1 MLMQSM
7 DVTRVPIHVG
17 MIVDGNRRWAKAKGL
32 PTLEGHRAGYARV
45 KEVARWLFARGVKYV
60 SFYLFSRENWNR
72 SQEEVSYLM
81 ALLEKSLSDDVQ
93 EFRLDSVRMIFAGGR
108 DGLPQRIQ
116 ELMTNMEHET
126 SGGTGGTIV
135 ACINY
140 GGQQEIVE
148 AVQRLAQSGQDLTA
162 VTSEQLKSAMTTSK
176 LPPADL
182 IIRTS
187 GEQRLSNFLTWESAY
202 SELYFTPKLF
212 PDFSEEDAESALAWY
227 TGRDRRFGK

>member
-1 MLMQSM
+1 MLVQSM
-7 DVTRVPIHVG
+7 DGTSIPVHVG
-17 MIVDGNRRWAKAKGL
+17 VIVDGNRRWAKARGL

-45 KEVARWLFARGVKYV
+45 KEVARWLFARGVKYA

-81 ALLEKSLSDDVQ
+81 ALFEKGLADDAE
-93 EFRLDSVRMIFAGGR
+93 EFKRDSIRMVFAGGR
-108 DGLPQRIQ
+108 DKLSPRIQ
-116 ELMTNMEHET
+116 ELMDRTEGET
-126 SGGTGGTIV
+126 SGGAAGTIV

-148 AVQRLAQSGQDLTA
+148 AVRRLAQSGQDLAMLTP
-162 VTSEQLKSAMTTSK
+162 ERLKSAMTTAA

-202 SELYFTPKLF
+202 SELYFTPVLF
-212 PDFSEEDAESALAWY
+212 PDFTEGKLEEALAWY
-227 TGRDRRFGK
+227 AERNRRFGA